1 MKIFIQIIKASSKYF
16 KAGQGTMLLTENKN
30 MEDHNMTENENGKQ
44 PEEKKASVRQEI
56 AEEQKTILNEA
67 AAGQKKLEEIN
78 DDIQKDID
86 QFHQS
91 MQAQYSEM
99 EQEYMNAGGLK
110 GIAKE
115 KTEQLKEDL
124 HSDPAG
130 TAAELGKKALMAIG
144 AFAILKALFRR

>member
-1 MKIFIQIIKASSKYF
+1 
-16 KAGQGTMLLTENKN
+16 
-30 MEDHNMTENENGKQ
+30 MTENENVKQ
-44 PEEKKASVRQEI
+44 PEEKKASVQQEI
-56 AEEQKTILNEA
+56 AEEQKTIQDEA
-67 AAGQKKLEEIN
+67 AAGQKKLEEVN

-115 KTEQLKEDL
+115 KAEQLKEDL
-124 HSDPAG
+124 H
-130 TAAELGKKALMAIG
+130 
-144 AFAILKALFRR
+144 